1 VAYLRAHPERAVA
14 LLQWIRR
21 RAYPERLGALTFFA
35 MSKVHDPR
43 VRAALA
49 DVADDP
55 GYTSGDRV
63 RAAFALADNDS
74 ADVESVARLARVAQG
89 ASASPDDAL
98 ARDGAL
104 NAIGTLRGR
113 ATGEVS
119 EAAGRVLREALDG
132 ARTPEARGDAL
143 DAITNA
149 RDRAFLPDAR
159 EALAS
164 PSTRVRESAAGALAA
179 MDDASVEAL
188 LRERLRVEDDPAVS
202 VSLVRAILVRTG
214 RRPSAETVEVAA
226 ARLPRDESVEVRL
239 TLVELLGA
247 AAAWNGAART
257 ALVRWFPA
265 EPEARVQAAIGRYLP
280 AEMLAP
286 AGRG

>member
-1 VAYLRAHPERAVA
+1 
-14 LLQWIRR
+14 
-21 RAYPERLGALTFFA
+21 
-35 MSKVHDPR
+35 
-43 VRAALA
+43 
-49 DVADDP
+49 
-55 GYTSGDRV
+55 
-63 RAAFALADNDS
+63 
-74 ADVESVARLARVAQG
+74 
-89 ASASPDDAL
+89 
-98 ARDGAL
+98 
-104 NAIGTLRGR
+104 
-113 ATGEVS
+113 
-119 EAAGRVLREALDG
+119 VLREALDG

-202 VSLVRAILVRTG
+202 VSLVRAILVHTG